1 MNGDSCGAVG
11 AAHSRRQPLSL
22 CSSFHV
28 LQGIWGPLSPCSA
41 PLLEPTQVSGLGR
54 RWLWARVQGPSPTPL
69 PPSPYPLSMCS
80 LFVPV
85 VNLEKMSSLPKPDG
99 HGIRVAPPSA
109 FLSQPGGLTKDSPGK
124 NPMAPPSKEP
134 PGRESIEMT
143 PSEGPSHRAEGSPPE
158 KEPGGARLP
167 PKTHRKMARE

>member
-1 MNGDSCGAVG
+1 M
-11 AAHSRRQPLSL
+11 
-22 CSSFHV
+22 CSKEYGVPFPHGLHPCWSPPKF
-28 LQGIWGPLSPCSA
+28 QGWEGHG
-41 PLLEPTQVSGLGR
+41 SGLESR
-54 RWLWARVQGPSPTPL
+54 ARAQPPL
-69 PPSPYPLSMCS
+69 PPPPPSPHPLFICS

-99 HGIRVAPPSA
+99 HGIRAAPPSA

>member
-1 MNGDSCGAVG
+1 MEAAVG
-11 AAHSRRQPLSL
+11 RWALLTAGGGHLSL
-22 CSSFHV
+22 QLPSTRSREYGVPFSHV
-28 LQGIWGPLSPCSA
+28 LHPCRSPPKFQGW
-41 PLLEPTQVSGLGR
+41 ER
-54 RWLWARVQGPSPTPL
+54 RWLWARVWGPGPASL
-69 PPSPYPLSMCS
+69 PPSLHPLSMCS

-109 FLSQPGGLTKDSPGK
+109 FLSQPAGLTKDSPGK
-124 NPMAPPSKEP
+124 NPMASPSKEL
-134 PGRESIEMT
+134 PGRGSIEIT
-143 PSEGPSHRAEGSPPE
+143 PSEGSSHRAEGSPSE

>member
-1 MNGDSCGAVG
+1 
-11 AAHSRRQPLSL
+11 
-22 CSSFHV
+22 
-28 LQGIWGPLSPCSA
+28 
-41 PLLEPTQVSGLGR
+41 
-54 RWLWARVQGPSPTPL
+54 
-69 PPSPYPLSMCS
+69 MCS

-85 VNLEKMSSLPKPDG
+85 VNLEKMSGLPKPDG

-109 FLSQPGGLTKDSPGK
+109 FLSQPGSLTKDSPGK
-124 NPMAPPSKEP
+124 NPMAPLSKEL
-134 PGRESIEMT
+134 PGRESVKIT

>member
-1 MNGDSCGAVG
+1 MGTAPFPS
-11 AAHSRRQPLSL
+11 P
-22 CSSFHV
+22 
-28 LQGIWGPLSPCSA
+28 QGGRSPFPCPA
-41 PLLEPTQVSGLGR
+41 PLQEPTHGPGLGR
-54 RWLWARVQGPSPTPL
+54 EMALGSSPGPSL
-69 PPSPYPLSMCS
+69 PPPPSLHPLSMCS

-109 FLSQPGGLTKDSPGK
+109 FLSQPGSLAKDSPGK

-134 PGRESIEMT
+134 PGREGIEIT
-143 PSEGPSHRAEGSPPE
+143 PSEGLSHRAEGSPPE
-158 KEPGGARLP
+158 KEPGGTRLP

>member
-1 MNGDSCGAVG
+1 MALGYS
-11 AAHSRRQPLSL
+11 P
-22 CSSFHV
+22 
-28 LQGIWGPLSPCSA
+28 GPRPRLPA
-41 PLLEPTQVSGLGR
+41 
-54 RWLWARVQGPSPTPL
+54 PSPR
-69 PPSPYPLSMCS
+69 PLSMCS

-109 FLSQPGGLTKDSPGK
+109 FLSQPGSLAKDSPGK
-124 NPMAPPSKEP
+124 PPMVPPSKEL
-134 PGRESIEMT
+134 PGRENIKIT
-143 PSEGPSHRAEGSPPE
+143 PSEGPSHQAEGSPPE